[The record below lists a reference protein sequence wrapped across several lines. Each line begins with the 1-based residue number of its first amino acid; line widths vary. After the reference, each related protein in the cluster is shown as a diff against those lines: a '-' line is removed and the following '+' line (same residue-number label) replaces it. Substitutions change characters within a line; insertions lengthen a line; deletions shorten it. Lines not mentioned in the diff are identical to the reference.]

1 MLEKFRKLLGVK
13 DLPEEVTPL
22 YRGARNEREALVL
35 LKEARRRDESRRRR
49 AMADLE
55 ELDRAEEEL
64 LEEGKG
70 DITESRKLMLARRIK
85 EIRWK
90 MQELNNRIENIY
102 NKRLKVLNEHVA
114 SLETIL
120 ELTSE
125 ALPDKKT
132 MEDMA
137 IKAKQLLEDLEK
149 TKELA
154 EGIALVPE
162 TAQPDDEEKEILRE
176 MERPVP
182 EEPVREKVAE
192 KKEEVRPVKEKEKKA
207 EAPVRKK
214 EPTDF
219 GLEEIRVEEKR
230 LEIRENQHLRQIEK
244 YDKLREE
251 VFHQGAKNKSPA
263 RRRIYARRFGD
274 YSQRIGMIEREL
286 SRVVKE
292 LMTLTRV
299 RGILERQRQVP
310 AAQNVLQRLK
320 EEDLMKLT
328 TLLEDDK
335 ISEEVYSQKLDL
347 LLGVVNDPAYESAD
361 IGNEGLEVLKTWEQM
376 DEGELEFGEG
386 LKEATAAEREKS
398 GGQKE
403 SKEKEPQTGEA
414 EPA

>member
-1 MLEKFRKLLGVK
+1 MSILGQIFTK
-13 DLPEEVTPL
+13 
-22 YRGARNEREALVL
+22 
-35 LKEARRRDESRRRR
+35 
-49 AMADLE
+49 
-55 ELDRAEEEL
+55 
-64 LEEGKG
+64 GKKG
-70 DITESRKLMLARRIK
+70 L
-85 EIRWK
+85 
-90 MQELNNRIENIY
+90 
-102 NKRLKVLNEHVA
+102 
-114 SLETIL
+114 
-120 ELTSE
+120 
-125 ALPDKKT
+125 
-132 MEDMA
+132 
-137 IKAKQLLEDLEK
+137 
-149 TKELA
+149 
-154 EGIALVPE
+154 
-162 TAQPDDEEKEILRE
+162 
-176 MERPVP
+176 
-182 EEPVREKVAE
+182 
-192 KKEEVRPVKEKEKKA
+192 
-207 EAPVRKK
+207 
-214 EPTDF
+214 TDF

-244 YDKLREE
+244 YDKMREE

-335 ISEEVYSQKLDL
+335 I
-347 LLGVVNDPAYESAD
+347 AD

-403 SKEKEPQTGEA
+403 SKEKEAQTGEA